1 MNTANIEYLCRMVKD
16 KVGLDLTPEKEYLWR
31 SRLDPV
37 ARMHKFED
45 IDGLVEALRGGR
57 NGTLSEAVIAAIT
70 TNETSFFR
78 DTKPFEHFK
87 TVVLPRLRETRPDGR
102 TIRIWSAAC
111 SSGQEAYSL
120 AMIWLA
126 EQHKLPNWKLEILGT
141 DVSGPILAR
150 AKAGIYSQF
159 EVQRGLPAPHLIKHF
174 SKEGETWQVKPE
186 VREFARFRPFNL
198 LDDPT
203 ALGRFDVIF
212 CRNVLIYF
220 DQPTKEGVLNRIGNV
235 LWDDG
240 FLYLGGVETVLGM
253 NTRFTRLPNRQEA
266 YGKVDSNGQPI
277 LLAS

>member
-1 MNTANIEYLCRMVKD
+1 MNAGNIEFLCHMVKD
-16 KVGLDLTPEKEYLWR
+16 KVGLDIAPEKEYLWR

-45 IDGLVEALRGGR
+45 IDKLVGALRAGR
-57 NGTLSEAVIAAIT
+57 NPTLSEAVVAAIT

-78 DTKPFEHFK
+78 DTKPFEHFRNF
-87 TVVLPRLRETRPDGR
+87 VLPRLRETRPDGR

-120 AMIWLA
+120 AMIWLD
-126 EQHKLPNWKLEILGT
+126 ELPKLGSRKLEIVGT

-159 EVQRGLPAPHLIKHF
+159 EVQRGLPAPHLVKHF
-174 SKEGETWQVKPE
+174 TKEGESWQIKPE
-186 VREFARFRPFNL
+186 VRAFARFRPFNL

-203 ALGRFDVIF
+203 SLGRFDVVF

-220 DQPTKEGVLNRIGNV
+220 DQPTKEGVLNRIGKV

-240 FLYLGGVETVLGM
+240 YLYLGGVETVLGM
-253 NTRFTRLPNRQEA
+253 NTKFVRLPDRQEA
-266 YGKVDSNGQPI
+266 YGKVDARGQSI
-277 LLAS
+277 QLAS